1 MIHVFCTVVKLA
13 DALLD
18 FTSAS
23 DLEQWLAIYG
33 KPDPA

>member
-1 MIHVFCTVVKLA
+1 MQIRRQALA

-23 DLEQWLAIYG
+23 DLEQWLATYG
-33 KPDPA
+33 HADPA